1 MDRLGSRPGRAEGAH
16 RRRLRPGA
24 FELIGVAAGV
34 AALAFLTLPLIA
46 IFLRGDLAAG
56 LRSSD
61 ARQSLLLS
69 FETSLVSLAVMVL
82 VGTPLAY
89 LVATRR
95 FRGRAL
101 LVTLFEL
108 PLVLPPAV
116 AGIGLLM
123 AFGSRGLLGDE
134 LSAVG
139 LSIPFTR
146 LAVVMAMTFV
156 ASPFYLRQAVAAF
169 EAVDSALYGAA
180 RTLGAGPGRVFLR
193 VALPLAAGGL
203 GAGAALGWARAVGE
217 FGATIIFAGSLT
229 GVTRT
234 APIEIYLGLSDNL
247 DAGLATAAVLI
258 TVSAVVLLTV
268 KLLARGRAQ
277 RFTPI

>member
-1 MDRLGSRPGRAEGAH
+1 MDRPGDGNRGAEGAH
-16 RRRLRPGA
+16 RRRFRPGP
-24 FELIGVAAGV
+24 FELIGVGAGAV
-34 AALAFLTLPLIA
+34 ALTFLTLPLIA

-61 ARQSLLLS
+61 ARQSLVLS
-69 FETSLVSLAVMVL
+69 LETSLISLAVMVL
-82 VGTPLAY
+82 IGTPLAY

-101 LVTLFEL
+101 VVTLFEL

-123 AFGSRGLLGDE
+123 AFGSQGLLGAE
-134 LSAVG
+134 LSAIG
-139 LSIPFTR
+139 LEIPFTK

-156 ASPFYLRQAVAAF
+156 ASPFYLRQAVASF
-169 EAVDSALYGAA
+169 EAVDPTLYGAA

-229 GVTRT
+229 GLTRT

-268 KLLARGRAQ
+268 KLLVRGRSQ